1 MVNTLNIGIIGLGS
15 TGLLLS
21 AFLRKQGHT
30 ITCYVRREE
39 QKESLNKN
47 GIYLLPYQHTSYIK
61 AEDISNIQEHDLYII
76 CVKQPQ
82 LFAVLDQL
90 EKTLSPHIPI
100 LFLQNGMSHID
111 RAQTLINPIF
121 IGVLDHGAKRVNDY
135 TVEHTGK
142 GIIRIG
148 SIKDEYFQLLEN
160 MVDCLSSDAFPI
172 YVEKDWEQILRHKL
186 IVNAVINPLTAI
198 LNVKNGFLV
207 ENASTLQL
215 LEQMYEELKSAFPL
229 EMNQFTFEEVKKLC
243 KKTAQNT
250 SSMLAD
256 ISNQRITEVDT
267 IVGAII
273 KKASMKGHQLP
284 ILKTLYSLVKALE
297 QRSEKM

>member
-90 EKTLSPHIPI
+90 EKALSPHIPI

-198 LNVKNGFLV
+198 LNVRNGEIVSNVHIHRLAYAICQEACDVLDMDPVLMWRKVLDVVERTSKN
-207 ENASTLQL
+207 
-215 LEQMYEELKSAFPL
+215 M
-229 EMNQFTFEEVKKLC
+229 
-243 KKTAQNT
+243 
-250 SSMLAD
+250 SSMLQD
-256 ISNQRITEVDT
+256 IRLQKETEIDSITGYLLSKAKTGMPNTEFVYH
-267 IVGAII
+267 AI
-273 KKASMKGHQLP
+273 KAKELGG
-284 ILKTLYSLVKALE
+284 VE
-297 QRSEKM
+297 DD

>member
-1 MVNTLNIGIIGLGS
+1 MNIGIIGLGS

-90 EKTLSPHIPI
+90 EKALSPHIPI

-198 LNVKNGFLV
+198 LNVRNGEIVSNVHIHRLAYAICQEACDVLDMDPVLMWRKVLDVVERTSKN
-207 ENASTLQL
+207 
-215 LEQMYEELKSAFPL
+215 M
-229 EMNQFTFEEVKKLC
+229 
-243 KKTAQNT
+243 
-250 SSMLAD
+250 SSMLQD
-256 ISNQRITEVDT
+256 IRLQKETEIDSITGYLLSKAKTGMPNTEFVYH
-267 IVGAII
+267 AI
-273 KKASMKGHQLP
+273 KAKELGG
-284 ILKTLYSLVKALE
+284 VE
-297 QRSEKM
+297 DD

>member
-198 LNVKNGFLV
+198 LNVRNGEIVSNVHIHRLAHAICQEACDVLDMDPVLMWRKVLDVVERTSKN
-207 ENASTLQL
+207 
-215 LEQMYEELKSAFPL
+215 M
-229 EMNQFTFEEVKKLC
+229 
-243 KKTAQNT
+243 
-250 SSMLAD
+250 SSMLQD
-256 ISNQRITEVDT
+256 IRLQKETEIDSITGYLLSKAKTGMPNTEFVYH
-267 IVGAII
+267 AI
-273 KKASMKGHQLP
+273 KAKELGG
-284 ILKTLYSLVKALE
+284 VE
-297 QRSEKM
+297 DD